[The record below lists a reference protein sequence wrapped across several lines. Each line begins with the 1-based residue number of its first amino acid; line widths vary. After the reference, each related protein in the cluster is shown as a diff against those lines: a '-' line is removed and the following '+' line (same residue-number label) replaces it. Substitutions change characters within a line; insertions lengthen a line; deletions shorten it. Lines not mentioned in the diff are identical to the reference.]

1 MYIEV
6 VYSYMLMDLVCAWIL
21 MLWIKGSAV
30 HGALVHLLV
39 AYMRLRIFRKLRR
52 SYTQKAYIKKG
63 RKMLPK
69 KKIPMVPGRSS
80 LLTKA
85 REDEEAMHGA
95 LSGVLKGCSRRI
107 E

>member
-1 MYIEV
+1 MDPHV
-6 VYSYMLMDLVCAWIL
+6 VEHRERGIRGLVY
-21 MLWIKGSAV
+21 
-30 HGALVHLLV
+30 LLV
-39 AYMRLRIFRKLRR
+39 AYMRMRILRKMRR
-52 SYTQKAYIKKG
+52 SYTKKAYIKKG
-63 RKMLPK
+63 RKMPPK

-95 LSGVLKGCSRRI
+95 LSGVLEECSRRI